1 MLLLLCAIPLVA
13 GLLILF
19 LHERHSFWTA
29 FGASL
34 ASLLGVIAVTAAW
47 YAGKGTWLE
56 ADVLW
61 LAAAGIRLHLVADGL
76 SLLLL
81 LLTAVVYPVIL
92 VASRGGQL
100 MKRPRTY
107 YALLMLA
114 QAALFGVF
122 TARDAFFFYFF
133 YELALIPVYF
143 VCAFWGAEGSLRITL
158 KFFIYTL
165 AGSLFLLVGIIYLY
179 MQTPQPHTFSL
190 DAFYALDL
198 TVSEQRWLLWAFFI
212 GFAVKIPVFPLHTW
226 QPDTYKV
233 APVGGTMLLA
243 GIMLK
248 MGLYGLFRF
257 VLPMFGEA
265 MAQWGSW
272 LLLLALVGVLYGSF
286 IALRQHDMKRLVAYS
301 SLAHVGLMAAG
312 LLTGNDS
319 GMQGAAV
326 QMLSHGINIV
336 ALFWVVDILERR
348 FGTQRLDGLGGVAAD
363 MKAFSWM
370 AAVVM
375 LANVGLPLTNGF
387 VGELLL
393 LNGLYQYAP
402 GWALAGG
409 LSVVLAAAYMLR
421 FYRWAFL
428 GPMPASRPQAVHDV
442 VGWERWG
449 LAVLVLLIVAIGVY
463 PHPWLLLAQDTF
475 GQMNDLFG
483 LDQTA
488 VIP

>member
-1 MLLLLCAIPLVA
+1 MLLLLCVIPLMA
-13 GLLILF
+13 GLLVLL

-29 FGASL
+29 FGGSL
-34 ASLLGVIAVTAAW
+34 ASLLGVCAVTAIW
-47 YAGKGTWLE
+47 STGGGTWLE
-56 ADVLW
+56 ANVVW
-61 LAAAGIRLHLVADGL
+61 LDAAGIRLHLAADGL

-81 LLTAVVYPVIL
+81 LLTAIVYPVIVL
-92 VASRGGQL
+92 ASHSGQL
-100 MKRPRTY
+100 LKRLRPY

-143 VCAFWGAEGSLRITL
+143 ICAFWGGEGSLRITL

-165 AGSLFLLVGIIYLY
+165 AGSLFLLIGIIYLY
-179 MQTPQPHTFSL
+179 MQTPQPHSFDL

-198 TVSEQRWLLWAFFI
+198 TVSEQRWLLLAFFV
-212 GFAVKIPVFPLHTW
+212 GFAVKIPLFPLHTW

-257 VLPMFGEA
+257 VIPLLGDA
-265 MAQWGSW
+265 LAQWGEW
-272 LLLLALVGVLYGSF
+272 LLLLALVGVLYGSI
-286 IALRQHDMKRLVAYS
+286 IALRQQDMKRLVAYS

-312 LLTGNDS
+312 LLTGNYS

-348 FGTQRLDGLGGVAAD
+348 FGTQHLDGLGGVAAD
-363 MKAFSWM
+363 MKGFAWM
-370 AAVVM
+370 TAVVM

-428 GPMPASRPQAVHDV
+428 GPVAASRSQAVHDV
-442 VGWERWG
+442 VGWERGG
-449 LAVLVLLIVAIGVY
+449 LIVLVLLIVAIGVY
-463 PHPWLLLAQDTF
+463 PSPWLHLAQDTL
-475 GQMNDLFG
+475 GQMNHLIG
-483 LDQTA
+483 VQQTA